1 MDEKKAIEALR
12 QVKEVFDNYDVEY
25 WLDCGTLLG
34 AVRNGK
40 IIPWDNDIDLGMW
53 KKNKEKL
60 YPLQI
65 DW

>member
-12 QVKEVFDNYDVEY
+12 QVKEVLDNYDVEY
-25 WLDCGTLLG
+25 WLDYGTLLG
-34 AVRNGK
+34 AVRDGK

-60 YPLQI
+60 PYVLN
-65 DW
+65 D